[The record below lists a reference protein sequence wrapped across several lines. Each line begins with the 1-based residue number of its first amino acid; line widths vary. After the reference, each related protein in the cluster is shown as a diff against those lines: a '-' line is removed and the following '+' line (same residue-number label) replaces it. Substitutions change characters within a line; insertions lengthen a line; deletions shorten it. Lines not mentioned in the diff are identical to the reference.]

1 MLALLADVVLIIHSA
16 YIAFV
21 IGGWI
26 AIVWGGLR
34 RRGWV
39 RNPWFRYAH
48 LTAIGIVVALSLLRL
63 PCPLTVWERNLRTA
77 AGQSPSDLAFIPRIL
92 QQVIFFEA
100 PPEVF
105 TAVYT
110 VFGAVVVLSL
120 IMIPPQRGGR

>member
-1 MLALLADVVLIIHSA
+1 MRALLADIVLIIHGA

-21 IGGWI
+21 LGGWI

-63 PCPLTVWERNLRTA
+63 PCPLTVWERNLRIA
-77 AGQSPSDLAFIPRIL
+77 AGQSASDLAFIPRIL
-92 QQVIFFEA
+92 QRMIFFEA
-100 PPEVF
+100 PPHVF
-105 TAVYT
+105 TVAYA
-110 VFGAVVVLSL
+110 VFGAVVLVSL
-120 IMIPPQRGGR
+120 IVIPPRRK